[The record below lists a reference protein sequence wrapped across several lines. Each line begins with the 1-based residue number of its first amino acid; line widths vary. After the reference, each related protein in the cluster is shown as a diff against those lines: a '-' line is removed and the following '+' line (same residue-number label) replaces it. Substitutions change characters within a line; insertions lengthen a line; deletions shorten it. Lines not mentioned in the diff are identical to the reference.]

1 MKRIVLLIIGVLMLT
16 SVYAQWSNEFLI
28 HKAEKHFLYG
38 TGNVMLGNYNG
49 GDVGI
54 NYIYNSKYSVN
65 FGFSVSSKSASNQL
79 TESLK
84 SAKTNSIDLKVPDEH
99 LENFHLMIG
108 RVFDL
113 SPKNNIRVV
122 IQGGPGVSAIR
133 EPVFTTINNNE
144 TVFSNYQ
151 IGFRKRQQVSLIL
164 NPKIEFPITSVLG
177 FSIGPMLIV
186 NDERTFF
193 GVSIGVLY
201 GIISR
206 ESG

>member
-1 MKRIVLLIIGVLMLT
+1 MLT

-38 TGNVMLGNYNG
+38 TGDVMLGNYNG
-49 GDVGI
+49 GNIGM

-65 FGFSVSSKSASNQL
+65 FGFSVSSKSATNQL
-79 TESLK
+79 AESLK
-84 SAKTNSIDLKVPDEH
+84 SAETNSIDIKVPEEH

-113 SPKNNIRVV
+113 SPNNNIRVV

-133 EPVFTTINNNE
+133 EQVFTTINSNG
-144 TVFSNYQ
+144 TAFSNNQ
-151 IGFRKRQQVSLIL
+151 IGFRKRQQVSLII
-164 NPKIEFPITSVLG
+164 NPKIEFPVTSILG

-186 NDERTFF
+186 NDERTFL
-193 GVSIGVLY
+193 GVSIGFLY
-201 GIISR
+201 GIISC